1 MTQDLNTG
9 PARKVLL
16 HRSAAADLLIIGA
29 RRTHGHF
36 GLQLGRVGYTLL
48 HYADCPVAIE
58 P

>member
-1 MTQDLNTG
+1 M
-9 PARKVLL
+9 LL